1 MCELCHSEGGRQR
14 KQVLEYSACGV
25 CVCSDLRWTDG
36 SAALCGFFVF
46 FLKYE
51 RMTSAGHMRGGGRDV
66 VGLRRNEEIE
76 RDYLEKRESKRGRG
90 VGQTRSAKR
99 SI

>member
-1 MCELCHSEGGRQR
+1 MWLFC
-14 KQVLEYSACGV
+14 
-25 CVCSDLRWTDG
+25 
-36 SAALCGFFVF
+36 FF

-76 RDYLEKRESKRGRG
+76 RDYLEKRESK
-90 VGQTRSAKR
+90 
-99 SI
+99 